1 MGYGVIYFLMDYG
14 VNYHPSLRACL
25 GKNMQIW
32 KKKAMVPSLT
42 NEQNVIIAL
51 KYTYFRVR

>member
-1 MGYGVIYFLMDYG
+1 MDYGVIYFLMDYG

-32 KKKAMVPSLT
+32 KKAMVPSLM

>member
-1 MGYGVIYFLMDYG
+1 MDYEVIYFLMDYG

-32 KKKAMVPSLT
+32 KKGYGTKSHEWTECYHSFKVYL
-42 NEQNVIIAL
+42 
-51 KYTYFRVR
+51 F